1 MGKRVCWGKGCCRR
15 RLRRCRQVLGE
26 LCKEQAHLGLCE
38 RAEGEQGE
46 QERVDAFALGGCEG
60 VLEVLQERCD
70 RVFFYRVVSFECYH
84 SGWNL
89 LQAALFLYPADV
101 PLSAVHGGGTAA
113 PSPRAGRAGVGA
125 VFKSLC
131 KDTYYSPHRVR
142 LRRERPVA
150 QSHSPNT
157 MSSRNNSIISSSHLI

>member
-1 MGKRVCWGKGCCRR
+1 M
-15 RLRRCRQVLGE
+15 
-26 LCKEQAHLGLCE
+26 GLCE

-89 LQAALFLYPADV
+89 LQAALFCTRPMYYYQGLGWG
-101 PLSAVHGGGTAA
+101 LCLNLTAKTLI
-113 PSPRAGRAGVGA
+113 SVE
-125 VFKSLC
+125 V
-131 KDTYYSPHRVR
+131 
-142 LRRERPVA
+142 LRPY
-150 QSHSPNT
+150 
-157 MSSRNNSIISSSHLI
+157 L

>member
-1 MGKRVCWGKGCCRR
+1 M
-15 RLRRCRQVLGE
+15 LGE

-89 LQAALFLYPADV
+89 LQAALFRTRPMYPYQVSRGRRHMSRIPRSVPALLPGRRCHRLTLY
-101 PLSAVHGGGTAA
+101 
-113 PSPRAGRAGVGA
+113 
-125 VFKSLC
+125 SLR
-131 KDTYYSPHRVR
+131 T
-142 LRRERPVA
+142 LAQRRY
-150 QSHSPNT
+150 N
-157 MSSRNNSIISSSHLI
+157 